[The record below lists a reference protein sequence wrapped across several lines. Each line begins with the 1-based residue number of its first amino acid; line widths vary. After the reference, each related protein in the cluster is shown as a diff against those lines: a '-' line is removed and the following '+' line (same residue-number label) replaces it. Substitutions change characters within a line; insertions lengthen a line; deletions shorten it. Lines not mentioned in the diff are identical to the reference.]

1 MLFIQVVM
9 LTGTFLMITGFVGD
23 AHEQAPTDFHHD
35 PDA

>member
-23 AHEQAPTDFHHD
+23 AEQPPTDFHHD